1 MRFDDCE
8 INQQVDVFPYDTDE
22 FYEFTG
28 KIIDI
33 DEDNN
38 LISVR
43 DQDDDVFQV
52 SPRQIRLTYSDET
65 DSLYN

>member
-8 INQQVDVFPYDTDE
+8 VNQQVDVFPYDTDD

-28 KIIDI
+28 RIVHI
-33 DEDNN
+33 DEDKN

-43 DQDDDVFQV
+43 DQEDDVFQV
-52 SPRQIRLTYSDET
+52 SPRQIRLTYNEDS
-65 DSLYN
+65 DSL